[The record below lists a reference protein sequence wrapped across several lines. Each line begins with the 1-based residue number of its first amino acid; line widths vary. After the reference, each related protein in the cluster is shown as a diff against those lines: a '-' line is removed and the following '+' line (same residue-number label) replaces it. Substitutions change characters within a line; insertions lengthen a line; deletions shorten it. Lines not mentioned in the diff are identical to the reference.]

1 MLFVPDYSPWSGQ
14 ANLLASVTSLLQTAA
29 AADEELI
36 AKTVSNMQA
45 DLEAGACECHGTS
58 VELKS
63 AADRADT
70 AVEVH
75 CVLLA

>member
-1 MLFVPDYSPWSGQ
+1 MLFLLDSSPWSGQ
-14 ANLLASVTSLLQTAA
+14 ANLLASVASQLETAA

-45 DLEAGACECHGTS
+45 DLEAGACKCQGAS
-58 VELKS
+58 MQLKS